1 MRCRR
6 DVRAGLRTFDK
17 SALTPTDVVAQIF
30 EPDGTVVAT
39 TPEAGPRPVIPPA
52 VIRSARNGR
61 VFTNTTVRDGRER
74 EPFRVLA
81 SPVSTSEGL
90 LIVVVATSLEPT
102 DAAVGRVNRALV
114 TGGGIA
120 VVVAGVG
127 GWLLARA
134 ALRPVDRMRREV
146 AEISEHDSSAALP
159 VPRTRDKI
167 AALATTLNALLARL
181 QDAIDRQRAFVADA
195 SHELRTPVAV
205 LEVELE
211 LAQRPDRSRADLTD
225 AVGQAS
231 QQTARLAR
239 LTDELLFL
247 ARVDEPVSDERRLLP
262 VQPIVED
269 ATADVASEAE
279 GRDVR
284 IVVDGDPSAQ
294 APVAPDAVRR
304 AVRNLVA
311 NAVRHSPP
319 HTSVTAH
326 VSTDDGT
333 TVIEVQDEGT
343 GFPADFLPHAF
354 ERFRRA
360 DEARGAAT
368 GGTGLGLPIVLA
380 VARGDGGTAE
390 ARNRPEGGA
399 AVSLRLPAEP

>member
-1 MRCRR
+1 
-6 DVRAGLRTFDK
+6 L
-17 SALTPTDVVAQIF
+17 
-30 EPDGTVVAT
+30 
-39 TPEAGPRPVIPPA
+39 
-52 VIRSARNGR
+52 
-61 VFTNTTVRDGRER
+61 NT
-74 EPFRVLA
+74 
-81 SPVSTSEGL
+81 
-90 LIVVVATSLEPT
+90 
-102 DAAVGRVNRALV
+102 
-114 TGGGIA
+114 
-120 VVVAGVG
+120 
-127 GWLLARA
+127 
-134 ALRPVDRMRREV
+134 
-146 AEISEHDSSAALP
+146 
-159 VPRTRDKI
+159 
-167 AALATTLNALLARL
+167 LLARL

-225 AVGQAS
+225 TVGQAS

-262 VQPIVED
+262 VQPIVDE
-269 ATADVASEAE
+269 ATADVAPEAA

-284 IVVDGDPSAQ
+284 LVVDGDPGAQ

-304 AVRNLVA
+304 AVRNLVV

-326 VSTDDGT
+326 VRTDDGK
-333 TVIEVQDEGT
+333 TVIEVQDEGS

-368 GGTGLGLPIVLA
+368 GGTGLGLAIVLA
-380 VARGDGGTAE
+380 VARTHGGTAE